1 MGEVYKARDT
11 RLNRTVA
18 IKVLPEHVAQ
28 NAERKQRFVR
38 EAQAIAALNH
48 PNICVVHDV
57 GEDSRTH
64 YLVMEYLEGETLAA
78 RLEKGPV
85 PMDQALKYAVEIAD
99 ALDKAHQRE
108 VVHRDIKPGNIM
120 LTKSGAK
127 LLDFGLAKLGSSP
140 VTGQDPLETA
150 GKGQSDLTAQGTIL
164 GTLQYMAPEQIEG
177 EEADARSDIF
187 AFGVVVYEMITGK
200 KAFKGKSQASLIA
213 SILEHDPI
221 PISALQQMTPPALD
235 RLVRTCLAKEPEN
248 RWQNAHDLMIQLR
261 WVVDGG
267 PEMTITS
274 VVIARRKWRERVAW
288 SLATLGLLGT
298 VAFAVAHFRTPMA
311 DAPAVEFSIAPPDN
325 TFFTVGTVAVAPFPA
340 VSPDGRHI
348 AFVAT
353 KVGTNPRR
361 IWVRSLDS
369 PDAREL
375 PGTEGAIGTFWS
387 PDSRQIGFFAEGKLK
402 RVEYSGGPA
411 LVVSNVADF
420 ASGGTWNRDGTI
432 LFAQRPTGGLSRVS
446 ASGGEATPV
455 TTPDASR
462 KEMRHH
468 WPYFLPDGRHF
479 LYLAEPPSTIWVASL
494 DSKETKQLP
503 NADSMAVYAS
513 PGYLLFVRQATLMG
527 QAFDAAHLALQ
538 GEPFRIAENVR
549 FIGNGNGNG
558 AAAFSVSDTG
568 VLVYRSGANISAVKT
583 VWFDRTGRELEPINQ
598 TGDSRNPRLSP
609 DDSRIAVQRQDPGG
623 RGDIWVIDLARGT
636 NSRVTFNATDESYP
650 IWSPDGTRI
659 VYASNQ
665 NGKLDL
671 YQKASTGAGNEE
683 LVLKSDQDK
692 LPVDWSSDGK
702 LLLFRS
708 TDPKTLFDLWILP
721 LNGDRKPVPF
731 AQAPFNEAW
740 ASFSPDGKWIAYSS
754 DESGNYQVYVQPF
767 PPTGDKTQISV
778 DIGLTPFWRRDGKE
792 LFFLTSDNRVFSVD
806 VELGAKFRAGV
817 PKSLFQARGLAS
829 IAAALRASV
838 ARDGKRFLLVTTGET
853 TESPLTV
860 LLNWTSALKK

>member
-298 VAFAVAHFRTPMA
+298 VAFAVAHFRTPVA
-311 DAPAVEFSIAPPDN
+311 DAPAVEFSIA
-325 TFFTVGTVAVAPFPA
+325 
-340 VSPDGRHI
+340 
-348 AFVAT
+348 
-353 KVGTNPRR
+353 
-361 IWVRSLDS
+361 
-369 PDAREL
+369 
-375 PGTEGAIGTFWS
+375 
-387 PDSRQIGFFAEGKLK
+387 
-402 RVEYSGGPA
+402 
-411 LVVSNVADF
+411 
-420 ASGGTWNRDGTI
+420 
-432 LFAQRPTGGLSRVS
+432 
-446 ASGGEATPV
+446 
-455 TTPDASR
+455 
-462 KEMRHH
+462 
-468 WPYFLPDGRHF
+468 
-479 LYLAEPPSTIWVASL
+479 
-494 DSKETKQLP
+494 
-503 NADSMAVYAS
+503 
-513 PGYLLFVRQATLMG
+513 
-527 QAFDAAHLALQ
+527 
-538 GEPFRIAENVR
+538 
-549 FIGNGNGNG
+549 
-558 AAAFSVSDTG
+558 
-568 VLVYRSGANISAVKT
+568 
-583 VWFDRTGRELEPINQ
+583 
-598 TGDSRNPRLSP
+598 
-609 DDSRIAVQRQDPGG
+609 
-623 RGDIWVIDLARGT
+623 
-636 NSRVTFNATDESYP
+636 
-650 IWSPDGTRI
+650 
-659 VYASNQ
+659 
-665 NGKLDL
+665 
-671 YQKASTGAGNEE
+671 
-683 LVLKSDQDK
+683 
-692 LPVDWSSDGK
+692 
-702 LLLFRS
+702 
-708 TDPKTLFDLWILP
+708 
-721 LNGDRKPVPF
+721 
-731 AQAPFNEAW
+731 
-740 ASFSPDGKWIAYSS
+740 
-754 DESGNYQVYVQPF
+754 
-767 PPTGDKTQISV
+767 
-778 DIGLTPFWRRDGKE
+778 
-792 LFFLTSDNRVFSVD
+792 
-806 VELGAKFRAGV
+806 
-817 PKSLFQARGLAS
+817 
-829 IAAALRASV
+829 
-838 ARDGKRFLLVTTGET
+838 
-853 TESPLTV
+853 PLTV

>member
-127 LLDFGLAKLGSSP
+127 LLDFGLAKSGSSP

-298 VAFAVAHFRTPMA
+298 VAFAVAHFRTPVA

-375 PGTEGAIGTFWS
+375 PGTEGAIGPFWS

-468 WPYFLPDGRHF
+468 CPYFLPDGRHF

-503 NADSMAVYAS
+503 NTDSMAVYAS

-806 VELGAKFRAGV
+806 VELGAKFRSWVQSSGPESQNRSSKPAG
-817 PKSLFQARGLAS
+817 
-829 IAAALRASV
+829 
-838 ARDGKRFLLVTTGET
+838 
-853 TESPLTV
+853 
-860 LLNWTSALKK
+860 